1 MQWACRLHTTPTSWE
16 EVSKSKN
23 VVEKAVDSLKERRPQ
38 TPSPEVKPPLL
49 VRVKETVM
57 HTITGFRL
65 FWLDVKISFRLLR
78 KTTRGGTLTRREL
91 KQFRRTVADIFRLV
105 PFSVFIVVP
114 FMEFLLPVYLYFF
127 PNMLPS
133 TFQSSSNKDA
143 RKKAELQ
150 VKLKM
155 AQFLQDTIEDMALE
169 SKGKKKAETV
179 KEFAEFLEKIRTSGQ
194 QASTEDIMRFSK
206 LFEDEL
212 TLGNLSHQQLTAL
225 CRMLLLKPIGTS
237 NFLRFQLYLKLRQL
251 EADDRMI
258 MKEGVE
264 SLDDVELQAACQARG
279 MRALGLPVQRLRN
292 QLDQW
297 LDLHLNKQ
305 IPTSLLLLSR
315 AMYLPDLPAEVAIK
329 AAISELPQNITD
341 EAELQVAASSGEEV
355 DNRARAKVLMQQEQL
370 IREEAEEETV
380 HAEEVLKEAKEKIEV
395 PEEVAIETGH
405 KESRTFSKEFLRD
418 FSKAVETLKKDS
430 LLKEELKELMEEK
443 KEYDEVVE
451 GLKQVE
457 DIQVSKPASRLARRV
472 ESMISQVNRTV
483 QALEEE
489 YVGRG
494 DQLTEE
500 ETVSREELAKALKT
514 FQVAPQEAMIARI
527 LSVLDEDFDGNISMD
542 ELTEVIELIAR
553 EDTELDE
560 ESLQQIITLLKKEEF
575 WESQVKQLNQS

>member
-251 EADDRMI
+251 EADDR
-258 MKEGVE
+258 
-264 SLDDVELQAACQARG
+264 
-279 MRALGLPVQRLRN
+279 
-292 QLDQW
+292 
-297 LDLHLNKQ
+297 
-305 IPTSLLLLSR
+305 
-315 AMYLPDLPAEVAIK
+315 
-329 AAISELPQNITD
+329 
-341 EAELQVAASSGEEV
+341 
-355 DNRARAKVLMQQEQL
+355 
-370 IREEAEEETV
+370 
-380 HAEEVLKEAKEKIEV
+380 
-395 PEEVAIETGH
+395 
-405 KESRTFSKEFLRD
+405 
-418 FSKAVETLKKDS
+418 
-430 LLKEELKELMEEK
+430 
-443 KEYDEVVE
+443 
-451 GLKQVE
+451 
-457 DIQVSKPASRLARRV
+457 
-472 ESMISQVNRTV
+472 
-483 QALEEE
+483 
-489 YVGRG
+489 VGQYG
-494 DQLTEE
+494 
-500 ETVSREELAKALKT
+500 
-514 FQVAPQEAMIARI
+514 
-527 LSVLDEDFDGNISMD
+527 GG
-542 ELTEVIELIAR
+542 
-553 EDTELDE
+553 
-560 ESLQQIITLLKKEEF
+560 
-575 WESQVKQLNQS
+575 